1 MQDNLK
7 RIVKFLMV
15 IAALFVAPALVPV
28 LIIALM
34 VILTV
39 AGGVLGLCVIFCTAV
54 SPVFLGI
61 FAGPLLVGSL
71 VTLSVYVL
79 LTIGRGMIKKTE
91 KLCKSFVVYNKLVDI
106 LASVSIIKA
115 LTSPFKMNS
124 TGERQNCSFQEPRE
138 LEMSDSWANILA
150 FEAARE
156 EESRH
161 TFYEIVRLMNY
172 CSSFQFM
179 AIFCFP

>member
-1 MQDNLK
+1 MQDNLR
-7 RIVKFLMV
+7 RIVKLVMI
-15 IAALFVAPALVPV
+15 IAALFVAPALLPV
-28 LIIALM
+28 MM

-138 LEMSDSWANILA
+138 LEMSDSWANILS

-156 EESRH
+156 EKSRH

>member
-1 MQDNLK
+1 MQDNLR
-7 RIVKFLMV
+7 RIVKLMMI
-15 IAALFVAPALVPV
+15 IAALFVAPALLPV
-28 LIIALM
+28 MM